1 MTMRCP
7 DRLLHKCYRLFSCTG
22 IGPNQLFVVSS
33 LVKVIAFPITSP
45 GNPAIGMT
53 NNLAL
58 QIIQWVELITTGR
71 ADKINNGA
79 IVCILPYGCGRY
91 SRG

>member
-1 MTMRCP
+1 MTVRCP
-7 DRLLHKCYRLFSCTG
+7 DRLLHKCQRLFSCTG
-22 IGPNQLFVVSS
+22 IGPNQQFVIGSA
-33 LVKVIAFPITSP
+33 VKVIAFPITFP
-45 GNPAIGMT
+45 GNSAIRVT

-58 QIIQWVELITTGR
+58 QIIKWVELITTGR
-71 ADKINNGA
+71 GDQIHNGV